1 VPVTQYKKAEKQVA
15 DRVGNWLRFLWG
27 SLLAFFRYV
36 MQKGKQRFTVMLI
49 PHSEKKIFNFQISFF
64 TLIFLS
70 SVLII
75 ILVGFFVL
83 TTHFTSTNER
93 MTRVSEELKANEA
106 TLAGLKDEIS
116 RLRKVSKGFKGQME
130 SILKIINHQD
140 YLASGTGGQLPAS
153 AYTAGDE
160 NASETLK
167 QLSELQSMTTLIG
180 NSIAPLGEINKALS
194 SFNEWFIDTPT
205 LWPLKGVR
213 GNITTRFG
221 MTVHPFTHQVYLHTG
236 VDIAWGVGTPVE
248 ATANGVVEQSGYT
261 EDLGNFVTIKHK
273 YGFQTK
279 YAHLIS
285 YTVRKGQKVASG
297 DTIGYLGN
305 TGLSTGPHLHYEVHL
320 GLNYVDPMN
329 FLSIE
334 SDLNSVRLVGRNGE

>member
-15 DRVGNWLRFLWG
+15 DRLGIWLRFVWG
-27 SLLAFFRYV
+27 SLLAFFKYV

-83 TTHFTSTNER
+83 ATHFTSTNER
-93 MTRVSEELKANEA
+93 ITRVSEELKTNEN

-116 RLRKVSKGFKGQME
+116 RLRKVSKGFKGQMDN
-130 SILKIINHQD
+130 ILKVINREE
-140 YLASGTGGQLPAS
+140 YLASGRGGAMPAS
-153 AYTAGDE
+153 SYAAGEE
-160 NASETLK
+160 NVSETLK
-167 QLSELQSMTTLIG
+167 ELSELQSMTTLIG

-205 LWPLKGVR
+205 LWPLKGVH
-213 GNITTRFG
+213 GNITTRYG
-221 MTVHPFTHQVYLHTG
+221 WTIHPFTHQGYLHTG

-248 ATANGVVEQSGYT
+248 ATANGEVLQVGYT
-261 EDLGNFVTIKHK
+261 EDLGNYVTLKHK

-285 YTVRKGQKVASG
+285 ATVRKGQKVNSG

-320 GLNYVDPMN
+320 GLDYVDPMN

-334 SDLNSVRLVGRNGE
+334 SDISSVKLTGRNGE

>member
-1 VPVTQYKKAEKQVA
+1 
-15 DRVGNWLRFLWG
+15 
-27 SLLAFFRYV
+27 
-36 MQKGKQRFTVMLI
+36 
-49 PHSEKKIFNFQISFF
+49 
-64 TLIFLS
+64 
-70 SVLII
+70 
-75 ILVGFFVL
+75 
-83 TTHFTSTNER
+83 